1 MITVTEAYQLV
12 LANKLS
18 LKSTDIPLTEA
29 LGKVLDENIQAD
41 RPFPPFNRVTMD
53 GIAIHYNTFSSGTR
67 DFPIEKVQ
75 AAGDEPYRLL
85 NTEYC
90 VEVMTG
96 AILPENTDVVIRVE
110 DITISEGTASVNI
123 HHQVEKLQNIHLCG
137 SDKAAGTVLMKKG
150 VLLGPVELSVAASV
164 GKSTLK
170 VLQYPKTVI
179 VSTGDE
185 LVPVSEIPASHQIR
199 ISNSYAIF
207 SFLKKWGIA
216 AEMIHLPDNEEYVQ
230 HKIKELLDNYDLIVL
245 SGGVSAGKFDYIPKA
260 LKEAGIQSFFHKVS
274 QRPGKPF
281 FFGSNEKS
289 RVFAL
294 PGNPVSTLLCVTR
307 YLIPWLKE
315 SLGLAR
321 SIQPKVKLLKSIVF
335 KAPLTFFVPVK
346 LTTNPETPI
355 LEAYPLP
362 GNGSG
367 DFANLLDADGFIELP
382 ENENEFQAGH
392 FFTFWPFK
400 LQN

>member
-12 LANKLS
+12 LANKLR
-18 LKSTDIPLTEA
+18 LKSTEVPLTEA
-29 LGKVLDENIQAD
+29 LGRVLDENIQAD

-53 GIAIHYNTFSSGTR
+53 GIAIHFNTFSTGTR

-85 NTEYC
+85 NEGYC

-96 AILPENTDVVIRVE
+96 AILPEKTDVVIRVE
-110 DITISEGTASVNI
+110 DITILNGSAKVNI
-123 HHQVEKLQNIHLCG
+123 DKVEKLQNIHLRG
-137 SDKAAGTVLMKKG
+137 SDRQAGTVLLKKG

-199 ISNSYAIF
+199 ISNSYAIV
-207 SFLKKWGIA
+207 SFLKKWGIP
-216 AEMIHLPDNEEYVQ
+216 AEMIHLPDNEEHVQ
-230 HKIKELLDNYDLIVL
+230 HKIKELLDQFELIIL

-281 FFGSNEKS
+281 FFGSNENT

-294 PGNPVSTLLCVTR
+294 PGNPVSTLLCVVR

-315 SLGLAR
+315 SLGLAHA
-321 SIQPKVKLLKSIVF
+321 IQPKVKLLKSIVF
-335 KAPLTFFVPVK
+335 NAPLTFFVPVK
-346 LTTNPETPI
+346 LTANPETTI

>member
-12 LANKLS
+12 LANKLR
-18 LKSTDIPLTEA
+18 LKSTEVPLTEA
-29 LGKVLDENIQAD
+29 LGRVLDENIQAD

-53 GIAIHYNTFSSGTR
+53 GIAIHFNTFSTGTR

-85 NTEYC
+85 NDGYC

-96 AILPENTDVVIRVE
+96 AILPEHTDVVIRVE
-110 DITISEGTASVNI
+110 DITILNGSAKVNI
-123 HHQVEKLQNIHLCG
+123 NKVEKLQNIHLRG
-137 SDKAAGTVLMKKG
+137 SDRQAGTVLLKKG

-207 SFLKKWGIA
+207 SFLKKWGIS
-216 AEMIHLPDNEEYVQ
+216 AEIIHLPDNEEYVQ
-230 HKIKELLDNYDLIVL
+230 NKIKELLDHYELIIL

-260 LKEAGIQSFFHKVS
+260 LKEAGIQSFFHNVYK
-274 QRPGKPF
+274 RPGKPF
-281 FFGSNEKS
+281 FFGSNEKT

-294 PGNPVSTLLCVTR
+294 PGNPVSTLLCVVR

-315 SLGLAR
+315 SLGLTHT
-321 SIQPKVKLLKSIVF
+321 IQPKVKLLKSIVF
-335 KAPLTFFVPVK
+335 NAPLTFFVPVK
-346 LTTNPETPI
+346 LTTNPKIPI

-382 ENENEFQAGH
+382 ENENEFQAGD

-400 LQN
+400 LKN

>member
-12 LANKLS
+12 LANKMS
-18 LKSTDIPLTEA
+18 LKSTEVPLTEA
-29 LGKVLDENIQAD
+29 LGRVLDENIQAD
-41 RPFPPFNRVTMD
+41 RPLPPFNRVTMD
-53 GIAIHYNTFSSGTR
+53 GIAIHFNTFSTGTR

-85 NTEYC
+85 NEGYC

-96 AILPENTDVVIRVE
+96 AILPEQTDVVIRVE
-110 DITISEGTASVNI
+110 DITISEGMAKVNI
-123 HHQVEKLQNIHLCG
+123 HQVERFQNIHLCG
-137 SDKAAGTVLMKKG
+137 SDKPAGTVLLNKG
-150 VLLGPVELSVAASV
+150 GLLGPVELSVAASV

-207 SFLKKWGIA
+207 SFLKKWGIPS
-216 AEMIHLPDNEEYVQ
+216 EMIHLPDNEEYVQ
-230 HKIKELLDNYDLIVL
+230 HKIKELLDIYELIIL

-281 FFGSNEKS
+281 FFGSNEKT

-294 PGNPVSTLLCVTR
+294 PGNPVSTLLCVVR

-315 SLGLAR
+315 SLGLAYA
-321 SIQPKVKLLKSIVF
+321 IQPKVKLLKSIVF
-335 KAPLTFFVPVK
+335 NAPLTFFVPIK
-346 LTTNPETPI
+346 LTANPETQI

-367 DFANLLDADGFIELP
+367 DFANLLDADGFVELP

>member
-12 LANKLS
+12 LANKLRV
-18 LKSTDIPLTEA
+18 KSIDVPLTEA
-29 LGKVLDENIQAD
+29 LGRVLDEDIQAD

-53 GIAIHYNTFSSGTR
+53 GIAIDFNTFSNGTR

-75 AAGDEPYRLL
+75 AAGDEPYRLVDKK
-85 NTEYC
+85 YG
-90 VEVMTG
+90 VEIMTG
-96 AILPENTDVVIRVE
+96 AILPENTDVVIRIE
-110 DITISEGTASVNI
+110 DISITDGSAKVHIDK
-123 HHQVEKLQNIHLCG
+123 VEKLQNIHLCG
-137 SDKAAGTVLMKKG
+137 SDRQAGTVLLKKG

-170 VLQYPKTVI
+170 VLRYPKTVI

-185 LVPVSEIPASHQIR
+185 LVPVSAIPASHQIR

-207 SFLKKWGIA
+207 SFLSRWGIS

-230 HKIKELLDNYDLIVL
+230 HKVKELLDNYELIIL

-281 FFGSNEKS
+281 FFGSNEKT

-315 SLGLAR
+315 SLGLAHAT
-321 SIQPKVKLLKSIVF
+321 QPKVKLLKTIVF
-335 KAPLTFFVPVK
+335 NAPLTFFIPVK
-346 LTTNPETPI
+346 LTANQETHI
-355 LEAYPLP
+355 LEAHPLP

-382 ENENEFQAGH
+382 QNENEFQAGH

>member
-12 LANKLS
+12 LANKLR
-18 LKSTDIPLTEA
+18 LKSTEVPLTEA
-29 LGKVLDENIQAD
+29 LGRVLDENIQAD

-53 GIAIHYNTFSSGTR
+53 GIAIPFNTFSTGTR

-85 NTEYC
+85 NEGYC

-96 AILPENTDVVIRVE
+96 AILPEQTDVVIRVE
-110 DITISEGTASVNI
+110 DVTISEGMAKVNI
-123 HHQVEKLQNIHLCG
+123 HQLERFQNIHLCG
-137 SDKAAGTVLMKKG
+137 SDKPAGTVLLKKG

-207 SFLKKWGIA
+207 SFLKKWGIP
-216 AEMIHLPDNEEYVQ
+216 AEMIHLPDNEKHVQ
-230 HKIKELLDNYDLIVL
+230 QKIKELLDHYELIIL

-281 FFGSNEKS
+281 FFGSNENT

-294 PGNPVSTLLCVTR
+294 PGNPVSTLLCVVR

-315 SLGLAR
+315 SLGLAHA
-321 SIQPKVKLLKSIVF
+321 IQPKVKLLKSIVF
-335 KAPLTFFVPVK
+335 NAPLTFFVPVK
-346 LTTNPETPI
+346 LTANPEIPI
-355 LEAYPLP
+355 LEANPLP

>member
-12 LANKLS
+12 LANKMR
-18 LKSTDIPLTEA
+18 LKSTEFPLTEA
-29 LGKVLDENIQAD
+29 LGRVLDENIQAD

-53 GIAIHYNTFSSGTR
+53 GIAIHFNTFSTGTR

-85 NTEYC
+85 NEGYC

-96 AILPENTDVVIRVE
+96 AILPEQTDVVIRIE
-110 DITISEGTASVNI
+110 DITISEGMAKVNI
-123 HHQVEKLQNIHLCG
+123 HQVERFQNIHLCG
-137 SDKAAGTVLMKKG
+137 SDKPAGTVLLKKG

-207 SFLKKWGIA
+207 SFLKKWGIP
-216 AEMIHLPDNEEYVQ
+216 AEMIHLPDNEEHVQ
-230 HKIKELLDNYDLIVL
+230 HKIKELLDQFELIIL

-281 FFGSNEKS
+281 FFGSNENT

-294 PGNPVSTLLCVTR
+294 PGNPVSTLLCVVR

-315 SLGLAR
+315 SLGLAHA
-321 SIQPKVKLLKSIVF
+321 IQPKVKLLKSIVF
-335 KAPLTFFVPVK
+335 NAPLTFFVPVK
-346 LTTNPETPI
+346 LTANPETTI

>member
-18 LKSTDIPLTEA
+18 LKSTDVPLTEA
-29 LGKVLDENIQAD
+29 LGRVLDENIQAD

-53 GIAIHYNTFSSGTR
+53 GIAIRFNTFSTGTR

-85 NTEYC
+85 NKEYC

-110 DITISEGTASVNI
+110 DITISEGMASVNI
-123 HHQVEKLQNIHLCG
+123 QQVEPFQNIHLCG

-230 HKIKELLDNYDLIVL
+230 YKIKELLDNYDLIVL

-281 FFGSNEKS
+281 FFGSNEKT

-315 SLGLAR
+315 SLGLAHTT
-321 SIQPKVKLLKSIVF
+321 QTKVKLLKTIVF
-335 KAPLTFFVPVK
+335 NAPLTFFVPVK
-346 LTTNPETPI
+346 LTANPETHI

-382 ENENEFQAGH
+382 ENETEFQAGQ

>member
-12 LANKLS
+12 LANKLR
-18 LKSTDIPLTEA
+18 LKSTEVPLTEA
-29 LGKVLDENIQAD
+29 LGRVLDENIQAD

-53 GIAIHYNTFSSGTR
+53 GIAISFNTFSTGTR

-75 AAGDEPYRLL
+75 AAGDEPYWLL
-85 NTEYC
+85 NEGYC

-96 AILPENTDVVIRVE
+96 AILPEQTDVVIRVE
-110 DITISEGTASVNI
+110 DITISEGMAKVNI
-123 HHQVEKLQNIHLCG
+123 HQVERFQNIHLCG
-137 SDKAAGTVLMKKG
+137 SDKPAGTVLLKKG

-207 SFLKKWGIA
+207 SFLKKWGIP
-216 AEMIHLPDNEEYVQ
+216 AEMIHLPDNEEHVQ
-230 HKIKELLDNYDLIVL
+230 HKIKELLDQFELIIL

-281 FFGSNEKS
+281 FFGSNENT

-294 PGNPVSTLLCVTR
+294 PGNPVSTLLCVVR

-315 SLGLAR
+315 SLGLEHA
-321 SIQPKVKLLKSIVF
+321 IQPKVKLLKSIVF
-335 KAPLTFFVPVK
+335 NAPLTFFVPVK
-346 LTTNPETPI
+346 LTANQEIPI

>member
-12 LANKLS
+12 LANKLR
-18 LKSTDIPLTEA
+18 LKSTEVPLTEA
-29 LGKVLDENIQAD
+29 LGRVLDENIQAD

-53 GIAIHYNTFSSGTR
+53 GIAISFNTFSTGTR

-75 AAGDEPYRLL
+75 AAGDEPYWLL
-85 NTEYC
+85 NEGYC

-96 AILPENTDVVIRVE
+96 AILPEQTDVVIRVE
-110 DITISEGTASVNI
+110 DITISEGMAKVNI
-123 HHQVEKLQNIHLCG
+123 HQVERFQNIHLCG
-137 SDKAAGTVLMKKG
+137 SDKPAGTVLLKKG

-207 SFLKKWGIA
+207 SFLKKWGIP
-216 AEMIHLPDNEEYVQ
+216 AEMIHLPDNEEHVQ
-230 HKIKELLDNYDLIVL
+230 HKIKELLDQFELIIL

-281 FFGSNEKS
+281 FFGSNENT

-294 PGNPVSTLLCVTR
+294 PGNPVSTLLCVVR

-315 SLGLAR
+315 SLGLAHA
-321 SIQPKVKLLKSIVF
+321 IQPKVKLLKSIVF
-335 KAPLTFFVPVK
+335 NAPLTFFVPVK
-346 LTTNPETPI
+346 LTANPETTI

>member
-18 LKSTDIPLTEA
+18 LKSTDVPLTEA
-29 LGKVLDENIQAD
+29 LGKVLDENILAD

-53 GIAIHYNTFSSGTR
+53 GIAIRFNTFSTGTR

-85 NTEYC
+85 NKEYC

-110 DITISEGTASVNI
+110 DITISEGMASVNI
-123 HHQVEKLQNIHLCG
+123 QQVEPFQNIHLCG

-207 SFLKKWGIA
+207 SFLKKWGIS

-281 FFGSNEKS
+281 FFGSNEKT

-315 SLGLAR
+315 SLGLTHTT
-321 SIQPKVKLLKSIVF
+321 QPKVKLLKTIVF
-335 KAPLTFFVPVK
+335 NAPLTFFVPVK
-346 LTTNPETPI
+346 LTTNPETHI

-382 ENENEFQAGH
+382 QNETEFQAGQ

>member
-12 LANKLS
+12 LANKMR
-18 LKSTDIPLTEA
+18 LKSTEVPLTEA
-29 LGKVLDENIQAD
+29 LGRVLDENIQAD

-53 GIAIHYNTFSSGTR
+53 GIAISFNTFSTGTR

-75 AAGDEPYRLL
+75 AAGDEPYWLL
-85 NTEYC
+85 NEGYC

-96 AILPENTDVVIRVE
+96 AILPEQTDVVIRVE
-110 DITISEGTASVNI
+110 DITISEGMAKVNI
-123 HHQVEKLQNIHLCG
+123 HQVERFQNIHLCG
-137 SDKAAGTVLMKKG
+137 SDKPAGTVLLKKG

-207 SFLKKWGIA
+207 SFLKKWGIP
-216 AEMIHLPDNEEYVQ
+216 AEMIHLPDNEEHVQ
-230 HKIKELLDNYDLIVL
+230 HKIKELLDQFELIIL

-281 FFGSNEKS
+281 FFGSNENT

-294 PGNPVSTLLCVTR
+294 PGNPVSTLLCVVR

-315 SLGLAR
+315 SLGLEHA
-321 SIQPKVKLLKSIVF
+321 IQPKVKLLKSIVF
-335 KAPLTFFVPVK
+335 NAPLTFFIPVK
-346 LTTNPETPI
+346 LTANPEIPI

>member
-18 LKSTDIPLTEA
+18 LKSTDVPLTEA
-29 LGKVLDENIQAD
+29 LGKVLDENILAD

-53 GIAIHYNTFSSGTR
+53 GIAIRFNTFSTGTR

-85 NTEYC
+85 NERNC

-110 DITISEGTASVNI
+110 DITISEGKASVNI
-123 HHQVEKLQNIHLCG
+123 HQVEPFQNIHSCG

-164 GKSTLK
+164 GKSNIN

-281 FFGSNEKS
+281 FFGSNEKT

-315 SLGLAR
+315 SLGLAHTT
-321 SIQPKVKLLKSIVF
+321 QPKVKLLKTIVF
-335 KAPLTFFVPVK
+335 NAPLTFFVPVK
-346 LTTNPETPI
+346 LTTNPETHI

-382 ENENEFQAGH
+382 QNENEFQAGQ

>member
-1 MITVTEAYQLV
+1 
-12 LANKLS
+12 
-18 LKSTDIPLTEA
+18 
-29 LGKVLDENIQAD
+29 
-41 RPFPPFNRVTMD
+41 MD
-53 GIAIHYNTFSSGTR
+53 GIAISFNTFSTGTR

-85 NTEYC
+85 NEGYC

-96 AILPENTDVVIRVE
+96 AILPEQTDVVIRVE
-110 DITISEGTASVNI
+110 DITISEGMAKVNI
-123 HHQVEKLQNIHLCG
+123 HQVERFQNIHLCG
-137 SDKAAGTVLMKKG
+137 SDKPAGTVLLKKG

-207 SFLKKWGIA
+207 SFLKKWGIP
-216 AEMIHLPDNEEYVQ
+216 AEMIHLPDNEEHVQ
-230 HKIKELLDNYDLIVL
+230 HKIKELLDQFELIIL

-281 FFGSNEKS
+281 FFGSNENT

-294 PGNPVSTLLCVTR
+294 PGNPVSTLLCVVR

-315 SLGLAR
+315 SLGLAHA
-321 SIQPKVKLLKSIVF
+321 IQPKVKLLKSIVF
-335 KAPLTFFVPVK
+335 NAPLTFFVPVK
-346 LTTNPETPI
+346 LTANPETTI

>member
-12 LANKLS
+12 LANKLR
-18 LKSTDIPLTEA
+18 LKSTEVPLTEA
-29 LGKVLDENIQAD
+29 LGRVLDENIQAD

-53 GIAIHYNTFSSGTR
+53 GIAISFNTFSTGTR

-85 NTEYC
+85 NEGYC

-96 AILPENTDVVIRVE
+96 AILPEQTDMVIRVE
-110 DITISEGTASVNI
+110 DITISEGIAKVNI
-123 HHQVEKLQNIHLCG
+123 HQVERFQNIHLCG
-137 SDKAAGTVLMKKG
+137 SDKPAGTVLLKKG

-207 SFLKKWGIA
+207 SFLKKWGIP
-216 AEMIHLPDNEEYVQ
+216 AEMIHLPDNEEHVQ
-230 HKIKELLDNYDLIVL
+230 HKIKELLDQFELIIL

-281 FFGSNEKS
+281 FFGSNENT

-294 PGNPVSTLLCVTR
+294 PGNPVSTLLCVVR

-315 SLGLAR
+315 SLGLAHA
-321 SIQPKVKLLKSIVF
+321 IQPKVKLLKSIVF
-335 KAPLTFFVPVK
+335 NAPLTFFVPVK
-346 LTTNPETPI
+346 LTANPETTI
-355 LEAYPLP
+355 LEAYPLL

>member
-1 MITVTEAYQLV
+1 
-12 LANKLS
+12 
-18 LKSTDIPLTEA
+18 
-29 LGKVLDENIQAD
+29 
-41 RPFPPFNRVTMD
+41 MD
-53 GIAIHYNTFSSGTR
+53 GIAISFNTFSTGTR

-75 AAGDEPYRLL
+75 AAGDEPYWLL
-85 NTEYC
+85 NEGYC

-96 AILPENTDVVIRVE
+96 AILPEQTDVVIRVE
-110 DITISEGTASVNI
+110 DITISEGMAKVNI
-123 HHQVEKLQNIHLCG
+123 HQVERFQNIHLCG
-137 SDKAAGTVLMKKG
+137 SDKPAGTVLLKKG

-207 SFLKKWGIA
+207 SFLKKWGIP
-216 AEMIHLPDNEEYVQ
+216 AEMIHLPDNEEHVQ
-230 HKIKELLDNYDLIVL
+230 HKIKELLDQFELIIL

-281 FFGSNEKS
+281 FFGSNEKT

-294 PGNPVSTLLCVTR
+294 PGNPVSTLLCVVR

-315 SLGLAR
+315 SLGLEHA
-321 SIQPKVKLLKSIVF
+321 IQPKVKLLKSIVF
-335 KAPLTFFVPVK
+335 NAPLTFFVPVK
-346 LTTNPETPI
+346 LTANPEIPI

>member
-12 LANKLS
+12 LANKMR
-18 LKSTDIPLTEA
+18 LKSTEVPLTEA
-29 LGKVLDENIQAD
+29 LGRVLDENIQAD

-53 GIAIHYNTFSSGTR
+53 GIAISFNTFSTGTR

-75 AAGDEPYRLL
+75 AAGDEPYWLL
-85 NTEYC
+85 NEGYC

-96 AILPENTDVVIRVE
+96 AILPEQTDVVIRVE
-110 DITISEGTASVNI
+110 DITISEGMAKVNI
-123 HHQVEKLQNIHLCG
+123 HQVERFQNIHLCG
-137 SDKAAGTVLMKKG
+137 SDKPAGTVLLKKG

-207 SFLKKWGIA
+207 SFLKKWGIP
-216 AEMIHLPDNEEYVQ
+216 AEMIHLPDNEEHVQ
-230 HKIKELLDNYDLIVL
+230 HKIKELLDQFELIIL

-281 FFGSNEKS
+281 FFGSNENT

-294 PGNPVSTLLCVTR
+294 PGNPVSTLLCVVR

-315 SLGLAR
+315 SLGLAHA
-321 SIQPKVKLLKSIVF
+321 IQPKVKLLKSIVF
-335 KAPLTFFVPVK
+335 NAPLTFFVPVK
-346 LTTNPETPI
+346 LTANPETTI

>member
-12 LANKLS
+12 LANKMR
-18 LKSTDIPLTEA
+18 LKSTEVPLTEA
-29 LGKVLDENIQAD
+29 LGRVLDENIQAD

-53 GIAIHYNTFSSGTR
+53 GIAISFNTFSTGTR

-85 NTEYC
+85 NEGYC

-96 AILPENTDVVIRVE
+96 AILPEQTDVVIRIE
-110 DITISEGTASVNI
+110 DITISEGMAKVNI
-123 HHQVEKLQNIHLCG
+123 HQVERFQNIHLCG
-137 SDKAAGTVLMKKG
+137 SDKPAGTVLLKKG

-207 SFLKKWGIA
+207 SFLKKWGIP
-216 AEMIHLPDNEEYVQ
+216 AEMIHLPDNEEHVQ
-230 HKIKELLDNYDLIVL
+230 HKIKELLDQFELIIL

-281 FFGSNEKS
+281 FFGSNENT

-294 PGNPVSTLLCVTR
+294 PGNPVSTLLCVVR

-315 SLGLAR
+315 SLGLAHA
-321 SIQPKVKLLKSIVF
+321 IQPKVKLLKSIVF
-335 KAPLTFFVPVK
+335 NAPLTFFVPVK
-346 LTTNPETPI
+346 LTANPETTI

>member
-18 LKSTDIPLTEA
+18 LKSTDVPLTEA

-53 GIAIHYNTFSSGTR
+53 GIAIRFNTFSTGTR
-67 DFPIEKVQ
+67 DFSIEKVQ

-85 NTEYC
+85 NERQC

-110 DITISEGTASVNI
+110 DITISEGMASVNI
-123 HHQVEKLQNIHLCG
+123 QQVEPFQNIHLCG
-137 SDKAAGTVLMKKG
+137 SDKAAGTVLMNKG

-216 AEMIHLPDNEEYVQ
+216 TEMIHLPDNEEYVQ
-230 HKIKELLDNYDLIVL
+230 YKTKELLDNYDLIVL

-281 FFGSNEKS
+281 FFGSNEKT

-315 SLGLAR
+315 SLGLAHTA
-321 SIQPKVKLLKSIVF
+321 QPKVKLLKTIVF
-335 KAPLTFFVPVK
+335 NAPLTFFVPVK
-346 LTTNPETPI
+346 LTANPETHI

-382 ENENEFQAGH
+382 KNENEFQAGH

>member
-1 MITVTEAYQLV
+1 MR
-12 LANKLS
+12 
-18 LKSTDIPLTEA
+18 LKSTEVPLTEA
-29 LGKVLDENIQAD
+29 LGRVLDENIQAD

-53 GIAIHYNTFSSGTR
+53 GIAISFNTFSTGTR

-75 AAGDEPYRLL
+75 AAGDEPYWLL
-85 NTEYC
+85 NEGYC

-96 AILPENTDVVIRVE
+96 AILPEQTDVVIRVE
-110 DITISEGTASVNI
+110 DITISEGMAKVNI
-123 HHQVEKLQNIHLCG
+123 HQVERFQNIHLCG
-137 SDKAAGTVLMKKG
+137 SDKPAGTVLLKKG

-207 SFLKKWGIA
+207 SFLKKWGIP
-216 AEMIHLPDNEEYVQ
+216 AEMIHLPDNEEHVQ
-230 HKIKELLDNYDLIVL
+230 HKIKELLDQFELIIL

-281 FFGSNEKS
+281 FFGSNENT

-294 PGNPVSTLLCVTR
+294 PGNPVSTLLCVVR

-315 SLGLAR
+315 SLGLEHA
-321 SIQPKVKLLKSIVF
+321 IQPKVKLLKSIVF
-335 KAPLTFFVPVK
+335 NAPLTFFVPVK
-346 LTTNPETPI
+346 LTANQEIPI

>member
-18 LKSTDIPLTEA
+18 LKSTEVPLIEA
-29 LGKVLDENIQAD
+29 LGRVLDENILAD

-53 GIAIHYNTFSSGTR
+53 GIAIRFNTFSTGTR

-75 AAGDEPYRLL
+75 AAGDEPYLL
-85 NTEYC
+85 LDVGHC

-110 DITISEGTASVNI
+110 DITISEGMASVNI
-123 HHQVEKLQNIHLCG
+123 QQVEPFQNIHLCG

-216 AEMIHLPDNEEYVQ
+216 TEMIHLPDNEEYVQ

-281 FFGSNEKS
+281 FFGSNEKT

-315 SLGLAR
+315 SLSLAH
-321 SIQPKVKLLKSIVF
+321 SIQPKVKLLKTIVF
-335 KAPLTFFVPVK
+335 NAPLTFFVPVK

-382 ENENEFQAGH
+382 ENE
-392 FFTFWPFK
+392 TFPAV
-400 LQN
+400 

>member
-12 LANKLS
+12 LANKLR
-18 LKSTDIPLTEA
+18 LKSTEVPLTEA
-29 LGKVLDENIQAD
+29 LGRVLDENIQAD

-53 GIAIHYNTFSSGTR
+53 GIAISFNTFSTGTR

-75 AAGDEPYRLL
+75 AAGDEPYWLL
-85 NTEYC
+85 NEGYC

-96 AILPENTDVVIRVE
+96 AILPEQTDVVIRVE
-110 DITISEGTASVNI
+110 DITISEGMAKVNI
-123 HHQVEKLQNIHLCG
+123 HQVERFQNIHLCG
-137 SDKAAGTVLMKKG
+137 SDKPAGTVLLKKG

-207 SFLKKWGIA
+207 SFLKKWGIP
-216 AEMIHLPDNEEYVQ
+216 AEMIHLPDNEEHVQ
-230 HKIKELLDNYDLIVL
+230 HKIKELLDQFELIIL

-281 FFGSNEKS
+281 FFGSNENT

-294 PGNPVSTLLCVTR
+294 PGNPVSTLLCVVR

-315 SLGLAR
+315 SLGLAHA
-321 SIQPKVKLLKSIVF
+321 IQPKVKLLKSIVF
-335 KAPLTFFVPVK
+335 NAPLTFFVPVK
-346 LTTNPETPI
+346 LTANPEIPI

>member
-1 MITVTEAYQLV
+1 MITVIEAYQLV

-18 LKSTDIPLTEA
+18 LKSTEVPLTEA
-29 LGKVLDENIQAD
+29 LGMVLDENILAD

-53 GIAIHYNTFSSGTR
+53 GIAIRFNTFSTGTR

-75 AAGDEPYRLL
+75 AAGDEPYLL
-85 NTEYC
+85 LDVGHC

-110 DITISEGTASVNI
+110 DITISEGMASVNI
-123 HHQVEKLQNIHLCG
+123 QQVEPFQNIHLCG
-137 SDKAAGTVLMKKG
+137 SDKAAGTVLMNKG

-207 SFLKKWGIA
+207 SFLKKWGIS

-281 FFGSNEKS
+281 FFGSNEKT

-315 SLGLAR
+315 SLGLAHTT
-321 SIQPKVKLLKSIVF
+321 QPKVKLLKTIVF
-335 KAPLTFFVPVK
+335 NAPLTFFVPVK
-346 LTTNPETPI
+346 LTANPETPI

-382 ENENEFQAGH
+382 ENETEFQAGQ

>member
-12 LANKLS
+12 LANKMR
-18 LKSTDIPLTEA
+18 LKSTEVPLTEA
-29 LGKVLDENIQAD
+29 LGRVLDENIQAD

-53 GIAIHYNTFSSGTR
+53 GIAISFNTFSTGTR

-75 AAGDEPYRLL
+75 AAGDEPYWLL
-85 NTEYC
+85 NEGYC

-96 AILPENTDVVIRVE
+96 AILPEQTDVVIRVE
-110 DITISEGTASVNI
+110 DIIISEGMAKVNI
-123 HHQVEKLQNIHLCG
+123 HQVERFQNIHLCG
-137 SDKAAGTVLMKKG
+137 SDKPAGTVLLKKG

-207 SFLKKWGIA
+207 SFLKKWGIP
-216 AEMIHLPDNEEYVQ
+216 AEMIHLPDNEEHVQ
-230 HKIKELLDNYDLIVL
+230 HKIKELLDQFELIIL

-281 FFGSNEKS
+281 FFGSNENT

-294 PGNPVSTLLCVTR
+294 PGNPVSTLLCVVR

-315 SLGLAR
+315 SLGLEHA
-321 SIQPKVKLLKSIVF
+321 IQPKVKLLKSIVF
-335 KAPLTFFVPVK
+335 NAPLTFFVPVK
-346 LTTNPETPI
+346 LTANPEIPI

>member
-12 LANKLS
+12 LANKMR
-18 LKSTDIPLTEA
+18 LKSTEVPLTEA
-29 LGKVLDENIQAD
+29 LGRVLDENIQAD

-53 GIAIHYNTFSSGTR
+53 GIAISFNTFSTGTR

-75 AAGDEPYRLL
+75 AAGDEPYWLL
-85 NTEYC
+85 NEGYC

-96 AILPENTDVVIRVE
+96 AILPEQTDVVIRVE
-110 DITISEGTASVNI
+110 DITISEGMAKVNI
-123 HHQVEKLQNIHLCG
+123 HQVERFQNIHLCG
-137 SDKAAGTVLMKKG
+137 SDKPAGTVLLKKG

-207 SFLKKWGIA
+207 SFLKKWGIP
-216 AEMIHLPDNEEYVQ
+216 AEMIHLPDNEEHVQ
-230 HKIKELLDNYDLIVL
+230 HKIKELLDQFELIIL

-281 FFGSNEKS
+281 FFGFNENT

-294 PGNPVSTLLCVTR
+294 PGNPVSTLLCVVR

-315 SLGLAR
+315 SLGLEHA
-321 SIQPKVKLLKSIVF
+321 IQPKVKLLKSIVF
-335 KAPLTFFVPVK
+335 NAPLTFFVPVK
-346 LTTNPETPI
+346 LTANPEIPI

>member
-12 LANKLS
+12 LANKMR
-18 LKSTDIPLTEA
+18 LKSTEVPLTEA
-29 LGKVLDENIQAD
+29 LGRVLDENIQAD

-53 GIAIHYNTFSSGTR
+53 GIAISFNTFSTGTR

-75 AAGDEPYRLL
+75 AAGDEPYWLL
-85 NTEYC
+85 NEGYC

-96 AILPENTDVVIRVE
+96 AILPEQTDVVIRVE
-110 DITISEGTASVNI
+110 DIIISEGMAKVNI
-123 HHQVEKLQNIHLCG
+123 HQVERFQNIHLCG
-137 SDKAAGTVLMKKG
+137 SDKPAGTVLLKKG

-207 SFLKKWGIA
+207 SFLKKWGIP
-216 AEMIHLPDNEEYVQ
+216 AEMIHLPDNEEHVQ
-230 HKIKELLDNYDLIVL
+230 HKIKELLDHYELIIL

-281 FFGSNEKS
+281 FFGSNENT

-294 PGNPVSTLLCVTR
+294 PGNPVSTLLCVVR

-315 SLGLAR
+315 SLGLEHA
-321 SIQPKVKLLKSIVF
+321 IQPKVKLLKSIVF
-335 KAPLTFFVPVK
+335 NAPLTFFVPVK
-346 LTTNPETPI
+346 LTANPEIPI

>member
-1 MITVTEAYQLV
+1 L
-12 LANKLS
+12 
-18 LKSTDIPLTEA
+18 
-29 LGKVLDENIQAD
+29 
-41 RPFPPFNRVTMD
+41 
-53 GIAIHYNTFSSGTR
+53 
-67 DFPIEKVQ
+67 
-75 AAGDEPYRLL
+75 
-85 NTEYC
+85 
-90 VEVMTG
+90 
-96 AILPENTDVVIRVE
+96 
-110 DITISEGTASVNI
+110 
-123 HHQVEKLQNIHLCG
+123 
-137 SDKAAGTVLMKKG
+137 KKG

-207 SFLKKWGIA
+207 SFLKKWGIS

-230 HKIKELLDNYDLIVL
+230 NKIKELLDHYELIIL

-281 FFGSNEKS
+281 FFGSNEKT

-294 PGNPVSTLLCVTR
+294 PGNPVSTLLCVVR

-315 SLGLAR
+315 SLGLTHT
-321 SIQPKVKLLKSIVF
+321 IQPKVKLLKSIVF
-335 KAPLTFFVPVK
+335 NAPLTFFVPVK
-346 LTTNPETPI
+346 LTTNPKIPI

-382 ENENEFQAGH
+382 ENENEFQAGD

>member
-1 MITVTEAYQLV
+1 MITVTEAYRLV

-18 LKSTDIPLTEA
+18 LKSIDVPLTEA
-29 LGKVLDENIQAD
+29 LGRVIDEDIQAD
-41 RPFPPFNRVTMD
+41 RPFPPFDRVTMD
-53 GIAIHYNTFSSGTR
+53 GIAIDFNTFSTGTR

-75 AAGDEPYRLL
+75 AAGAEPYRLVD
-85 NTEYC
+85 EKYC
-90 VEVMTG
+90 VEIMTG

-110 DITISEGTASVNI
+110 DISIADGSAKI
-123 HHQVEKLQNIHLCG
+123 HVDKVEKLQNIHLRG
-137 SDKAAGTVLMKKG
+137 SDRQAGTVLLKKG

-185 LVPVSEIPASHQIR
+185 LVPVSAIPASHQIR

-207 SFLKKWGIA
+207 SFLSRWGIS

-230 HKIKELLDNYDLIVL
+230 HKIKELLDHYELIIL

-260 LKEAGIQSFFHKVS
+260 LKEAGMQSFFHQVS

-281 FFGSNEKS
+281 FFGSNEKT

-315 SLGLAR
+315 SLGLAH
-321 SIQPKVKLLKSIVF
+321 SIQPKVKLLKTIVF
-335 KAPLTFFVPVK
+335 NASLTFFIPVK
-346 LTTNPETPI
+346 LTANPETNV

-382 ENENEFQAGH
+382 QNENEFQAGH

>member
-12 LANKLS
+12 LANKLR
-18 LKSTDIPLTEA
+18 LKSTEVPLTEA
-29 LGKVLDENIQAD
+29 LGRVLDENIQAD

-53 GIAIHYNTFSSGTR
+53 GIAISFNTFSTGTR

-85 NTEYC
+85 NEGYC

-96 AILPENTDVVIRVE
+96 AILPEQTDVVIRVE
-110 DITISEGTASVNI
+110 DITISEGIAKVNI
-123 HHQVEKLQNIHLCG
+123 HQVERFQNIHLCG
-137 SDKAAGTVLMKKG
+137 SDKPAGTVLLKKG

-207 SFLKKWGIA
+207 SFLKKWGIP
-216 AEMIHLPDNEEYVQ
+216 AEMIHLPDNEEHVQ
-230 HKIKELLDNYDLIVL
+230 HKIKELLDQFELIIL

-281 FFGSNEKS
+281 FFGSNENT

-294 PGNPVSTLLCVTR
+294 PGNPVSTLLCVVR

-315 SLGLAR
+315 SLGLAHA
-321 SIQPKVKLLKSIVF
+321 IQPKVKLLKSIVF
-335 KAPLTFFVPVK
+335 NAPLTFFVPVK
-346 LTTNPETPI
+346 LTANPETTI

>member
-12 LANKLS
+12 LANKLR
-18 LKSTDIPLTEA
+18 LKSTEVPLTEA
-29 LGKVLDENIQAD
+29 LGRVLDENIQAD

-53 GIAIHYNTFSSGTR
+53 GIAISFNTFSTGTR

-75 AAGDEPYRLL
+75 AAGDEPYWLL
-85 NTEYC
+85 NEGYC

-96 AILPENTDVVIRVE
+96 AILPEQTDVVIRVE
-110 DITISEGTASVNI
+110 DITISEGMAKVNI
-123 HHQVEKLQNIHLCG
+123 HQVERFQNIHLCG
-137 SDKAAGTVLMKKG
+137 SDKPAGTVLLKKG

-207 SFLKKWGIA
+207 SFLKKWGIP
-216 AEMIHLPDNEEYVQ
+216 AEMIHLPDNEEHVQ
-230 HKIKELLDNYDLIVL
+230 HKIKELLDQFELIIL

-281 FFGSNEKS
+281 FFGSNENT

-294 PGNPVSTLLCVTR
+294 PGNPVSTLLCVVR

-315 SLGLAR
+315 SLGLEHA
-321 SIQPKVKLLKSIVF
+321 IQPKVKLLKTIVF
-335 KAPLTFFVPVK
+335 NAPLTFFVPVK
-346 LTTNPETPI
+346 LTANPEIPI

>member
-12 LANKLS
+12 LANKMR
-18 LKSTDIPLTEA
+18 LKSTEVPLTEA
-29 LGKVLDENIQAD
+29 LGRVLDENIQAD

-53 GIAIHYNTFSSGTR
+53 GIAISFNTFSTGTR
-67 DFPIEKVQ
+67 DFPIEKIQ

-85 NTEYC
+85 NEGYC

-96 AILPENTDVVIRVE
+96 AILPEQTDVVIRVE
-110 DITISEGTASVNI
+110 DITISEGMAKVNI
-123 HHQVEKLQNIHLCG
+123 HQVERFQNIHLCG
-137 SDKAAGTVLMKKG
+137 SDKPAGTVLLKKG

-207 SFLKKWGIA
+207 SFLKKWGIP
-216 AEMIHLPDNEEYVQ
+216 AEMIHLPDNEEHVQ
-230 HKIKELLDNYDLIVL
+230 HKIKELLDQFELIIL

-281 FFGSNEKS
+281 FFGSNENT

-294 PGNPVSTLLCVTR
+294 PGNPVSTLLCVVR

-315 SLGLAR
+315 SLGLEHA
-321 SIQPKVKLLKSIVF
+321 IQPKVKLLKSIVF
-335 KAPLTFFVPVK
+335 NAPLTFFIPVK
-346 LTTNPETPI
+346 LTANPEIPI

>member
-12 LANKLS
+12 LANKLR
-18 LKSTDIPLTEA
+18 LKSTEVPLTEA
-29 LGKVLDENIQAD
+29 LGRVLDENIQAD

-53 GIAIHYNTFSSGTR
+53 GIAISFNTFSTGTR

-75 AAGDEPYRLL
+75 AAGDEPYWLL
-85 NTEYC
+85 NEGYC

-96 AILPENTDVVIRVE
+96 AILPEQTDVVIRVE
-110 DITISEGTASVNI
+110 DITISEGMAKVNI
-123 HHQVEKLQNIHLCG
+123 HQVERFQNIHLCG
-137 SDKAAGTVLMKKG
+137 SDKPAGTVLLKKG

-207 SFLKKWGIA
+207 SFLKKWGIP
-216 AEMIHLPDNEEYVQ
+216 AEMIHLPDNEEHVQ
-230 HKIKELLDNYDLIVL
+230 HKIKELLDQFELIIL

-281 FFGSNEKS
+281 FFGSNENT

-294 PGNPVSTLLCVTR
+294 PGNPVSTLLCVVR

-315 SLGLAR
+315 SLGLEHA
-321 SIQPKVKLLKSIVF
+321 IQPKVKLLKSIVF
-335 KAPLTFFVPVK
+335 NAPLTFFVPVK
-346 LTTNPETPI
+346 LTANPEIPI

>member
-12 LANKLS
+12 LANKMR
-18 LKSTDIPLTEA
+18 LKSTEVPLTEA
-29 LGKVLDENIQAD
+29 LGRVLDENIQAD

-53 GIAIHYNTFSSGTR
+53 GIAISFNTFSTGTR

-75 AAGDEPYRLL
+75 AAGDEPYWLL
-85 NTEYC
+85 NEGYC

-96 AILPENTDVVIRVE
+96 AILPEQTDVVIRVE
-110 DITISEGTASVNI
+110 DITISEGMAKVNI
-123 HHQVEKLQNIHLCG
+123 HQVERFQNIHLCG
-137 SDKAAGTVLMKKG
+137 SDKPAGTVLLKKG

-207 SFLKKWGIA
+207 SFLKKWGIP
-216 AEMIHLPDNEEYVQ
+216 AEMIHLPDNEEHVQ
-230 HKIKELLDNYDLIVL
+230 HKIKELLDQFELIIL

-281 FFGSNEKS
+281 FFGSNENT

-294 PGNPVSTLLCVTR
+294 PGNPVSTLLCVVR

-315 SLGLAR
+315 SLGLAHA
-321 SIQPKVKLLKSIVF
+321 IQPKVKLLKSIVF
-335 KAPLTFFVPVK
+335 NAPLTFFIPVK
-346 LTTNPETPI
+346 LTANPEIPI

>member
-1 MITVTEAYQLV
+1 MITVIEAYQLV

-18 LKSTDIPLTEA
+18 LKSIDVPLTEA
-29 LGKVLDENIQAD
+29 LGKVLDENILAD

-53 GIAIHYNTFSSGTR
+53 GIAIRFNTFSSGTR

-85 NTEYC
+85 NKEYC

-110 DITISEGTASVNI
+110 DITISEGMASVNI
-123 HHQVEKLQNIHLCG
+123 QQVEPFQNIHLCG
-137 SDKAAGTVLMKKG
+137 SDKSAGTVLMKKG

-216 AEMIHLPDNEEYVQ
+216 TEMIHLPDNEEYVQ
-230 HKIKELLDNYDLIVL
+230 HKIKELLDNYELIVL

-315 SLGLAR
+315 SLGLAHTT
-321 SIQPKVKLLKSIVF
+321 QPKVKLLKTIVF
-335 KAPLTFFVPVK
+335 NAPLTFFVPVK

-382 ENENEFQAGH
+382 ENENEFQAGQ